1 MYLILLKS
9 YFSNKIIGV
18 LIVGLG
24 SLALPKSIETDFI
37 CAVFFSPETYYF
49 TSIPFFISFINSVF
63 VIFYMSY
70 TKYRISKVPGQN
82 LNFRSSQIQ
91 TISGRIQN
99 TNNQRRHQGRR
110 IAWQESS
117 HSVPGT
123 LLCYPPAISI
133 FFEVLSKYLKVS
145 IFNLF
150 IMAINLPQFVFI
162 CYIRYWNLKCDE
174 WKSFTEYASL
184 PQMVFV
190 FLYPYLVKVK
200 LMKFS

>member
-9 YFSNKIIGV
+9 SFSNKIIGV
-18 LIVGLG
+18 LIVVLG
-24 SLALPKSIETDFI
+24 SLVLPKSIETDFI
-37 CAVFFSPETYYF
+37 CAGSFSPEAFYF
-49 TSIPFFISFINSVF
+49 VTIPYFISFINSIF
-63 VIFYMSY
+63 VISYMSY

-82 LNFRSSQIQ
+82 LKFRSSQIQ

-117 HSVPGT
+117 RSVPGT
-123 LLCYPPAISI
+123 LSCYPPAISG
-133 FFEVLSKYLKVS
+133 FFEVLSKYLKFN

-150 IMAINLPQFVFI
+150 IMALNLPEFVFI
-162 CYIRYWNLKCDE
+162 CFIRYWNLKCDE
-174 WKSFTEYASL
+174 WKLFTEYAALS
-184 PQMVFV
+184 QMIFV
-190 FLYPYLVKVK
+190 FLYPYFVKVK